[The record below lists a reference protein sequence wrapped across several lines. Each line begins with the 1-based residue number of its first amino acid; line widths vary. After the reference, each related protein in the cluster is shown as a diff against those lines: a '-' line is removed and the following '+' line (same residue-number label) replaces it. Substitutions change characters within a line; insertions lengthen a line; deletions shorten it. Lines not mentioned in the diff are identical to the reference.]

1 VRGYDIGGVPGQAP
15 GRACPG
21 FCQAITSHQPASGD
35 QSTTAGVMR
44 DGLWA
49 SRQKVENWKMVV
61 VLNCWPGLSTVDG
74 KFGWFGEFG
83 KCCVSN
89 V

>member
-21 FCQAITSHQPASGD
+21 FCQAITSHERQRRPDHHGGRNA
-35 QSTTAGVMR
+35 
-44 DGLWA
+44 DGLWT

-61 VLNCWPGLSTVDG
+61 VLNFWPGLSTVDG

>member
-1 VRGYDIGGVPGQAP
+1 MRGYDIGGVPGQAP

-21 FCQAITSHQPASGD
+21 FCQAITSHARKRRPEHHGGRNA
-35 QSTTAGVMR
+35 
-44 DGLWA
+44 DGLEI
-49 SRQKVENWKMVV
+49 SSQKVENWKMVV
-61 VLNCWPGLSTVDG
+61 ELNFWPGLSTVDG